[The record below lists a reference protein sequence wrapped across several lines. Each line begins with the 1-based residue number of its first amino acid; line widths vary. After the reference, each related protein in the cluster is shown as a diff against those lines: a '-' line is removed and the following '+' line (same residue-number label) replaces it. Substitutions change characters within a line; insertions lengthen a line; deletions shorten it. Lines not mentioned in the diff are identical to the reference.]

1 MDACLYGHIFESPIT
16 LIVQQ
21 AAEAIRRA
29 AHQKEIR
36 LPIAIV
42 IEETGARA
50 RPDLNVTCA
59 RTLRN
64 KNVWLRRKSH
74 RNRRRHVDNR
84 VQRQLRER
92 IAALIAVARAE
103 RRSEMLGGDFLE
115 ARQMLPRCGCIALA
129 LKRARQPEF
138 RRSMKTI
145 QS

>member
-1 MDACLYGHIFESPIT
+1 ME
-16 LIVQQ
+16 Q
-21 AAEAIRRA
+21 AAGAIRGA
-29 AHQKEIR
+29 AHQKKIG
-36 LPIAIV
+36 LPIAVI
-42 IEETGARA
+42 IEETCARA
-50 RPDLNVTCA
+50 RSDLNA
-59 RTLRN
+59 AAPHTLGHKRIR
-64 KNVWLRRKSH
+64 LRRKSH

-103 RRSEMLGGDFLE
+103 RCSEMLGGDFLE

-145 QS
+145 QG